1 MSLSSS
7 PKWKEFQSIRA
18 LVPYLALKLFTR
30 SEFESKIR
38 SQPTYRIAAKPL
50 SEVMRVSM
58 LTNLLSKLGSTVLIH
73 RLINSFHA
81 NLVPLYSMRL
91 TLRSMSVREWVSLRE
106 KNKYDSAIL
115 VMKSRDEAFV
125 HILMAK

>member
-1 MSLSSS
+1 
-7 PKWKEFQSIRA
+7 
-18 LVPYLALKLFTR
+18 
-30 SEFESKIR
+30 
-38 SQPTYRIAAKPL
+38 
-50 SEVMRVSM
+50 M